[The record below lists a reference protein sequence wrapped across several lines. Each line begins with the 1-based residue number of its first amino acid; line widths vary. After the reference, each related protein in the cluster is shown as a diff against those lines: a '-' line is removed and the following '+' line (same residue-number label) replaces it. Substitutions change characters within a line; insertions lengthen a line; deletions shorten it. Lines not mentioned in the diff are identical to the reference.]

1 MVLAKRPASAAMQA
15 AGAEIDRSTL
25 TTEITIG
32 PLAAQMLYGIG
43 CPVVAIED
51 QAEWR
56 RLSVLLRLAV
66 AAGAVKVVIT
76 PPQ

>member
-43 CPVVAIED
+43 CPVVAFKD

-56 RLSVLLRLAV
+56 RILAPLHLVV
-66 AAGAVKVVIT
+66 AAAAERAVIT